1 MAEHAVTDDQAI
13 DLLRDLVAIPSPS
26 YAEREAVEFLARWMG
41 AHGYEQ
47 AFRDEAG
54 NAVGVRGEGPFT
66 LVLLGHI
73 DTFGGFPPVRVA
85 DGKLYGRGAVDAK
98 GALAAFAAAGARATL
113 PDGLRL
119 VVVGAVEEE
128 APTSAGARHAGQ
140 AYRADACII
149 GEPSQWDRLTLGYK
163 GRLVLRWAWRG
174 ALAHS
179 AADVPTAAER
189 AVAYWEQVRAYAAA
203 VNAGRR
209 GLFDR
214 LDATLQDLNTAQD
227 GAFGQ
232 ATMTVGFRLPPDLT
246 PDALC
251 AALPAADGADL
262 TPYGQEVAFVA
273 PKDNF
278 LTRALRGAI
287 RAQGGQ
293 PAFVLKTGTSDMNIV
308 GPAWGCPIV
317 AYGPGDSALDHTP
330 DEHLDL
336 DEYLRAIKVLE
347 GALRGLPPQ
356 PCRAAGGRPAQE
368 GGV

>member
-1 MAEHAVTDDQAI
+1 MPPHPLTDDQAI
-13 DLLRDLVAIPSPS
+13 ALLHDLVAIPSPS
-26 YAEREAVEFLARWMG
+26 YAERDAVEFLVRWMG
-41 AHGYEQ
+41 DHGYEQ

-54 NAVGVRGEGPFT
+54 NAVGIRGAGPFT

-73 DTFGGFPPVRVA
+73 DTFGGFPPVRVV

-98 GALAAFAAAGARATL
+98 GPLAAFAAAGAQAAL
-113 PDGLRL
+113 PDGVRL
-119 VVVGAVEEE
+119 IVIGAVEEE
-128 APTSAGARHAGQ
+128 APTSAGARHAVQ

-179 AADVPTAAER
+179 AADVPTPAER

-203 VNAGRR
+203 VNAGRS
-209 GLFDR
+209 GLFHR

-232 ATMTVGFRLPPDLT
+232 ATMTIGFRLPPDLA
-246 PDALC
+246 PDALL
-251 AALPAADGADL
+251 AALPPAEGAEL

-273 PKDNF
+273 PKDTP
-278 LTRALRGAI
+278 LTRALRSAI

-293 PAFVLKTGTSDMNIV
+293 PTFVLKTGTSDMNIA

-336 DEYLRAIKVLE
+336 HEYLRAINVLKGTVDSGQWTVSRKGE
-347 GALRGLPPQ
+347 VMG
-356 PCRAAGGRPAQE
+356 E
-368 GGV
+368 